1 MSTST
6 PEGFPRPRY
15 VLIPLAVDVA
25 IDNTSLHVT
34 LADGRELTTSVAW
47 FPRLLGA
54 TPEQRARWELIGDGE
69 GIRWPEIDED
79 ISVASLLGLPSD

>member
-15 VLIPLAVDVA
+15 VLTPLAVDVE
-25 IDNTSLHVT
+25 IDDTSLRVT

-79 ISVASLLGLPSD
+79 ISIASLLGLPSD